1 MFENSTGVNCI
12 ILAYGTNA
20 NETADRIE
28 AFAFDK
34 DFLVEETIVNEKRV
48 LDKLLQYIKEGNIE
62 AVLVRNILDIPISID
77 EVKTLIKLADEYG
90 VSINEEQNGWNR
102 LQSPEEKEDD
112 C

>member
-1 MFENSTGVNCI
+1 MFENRTGVNCI

-28 AFAFDK
+28 AFAFSK

-48 LDKLLQYIKEGNIE
+48 FEKLLQYIKEGCIE
-62 AVLVRNILDIPISID
+62 AVLVRNIHDIPISID
-77 EVKTLIKLADEYG
+77 EVKTLIKVADQYG
-90 VSINEEQNGWNR
+90 VSINEDQNGWNR
-102 LQSPEEKEDD
+102 LQLSEEQEDD